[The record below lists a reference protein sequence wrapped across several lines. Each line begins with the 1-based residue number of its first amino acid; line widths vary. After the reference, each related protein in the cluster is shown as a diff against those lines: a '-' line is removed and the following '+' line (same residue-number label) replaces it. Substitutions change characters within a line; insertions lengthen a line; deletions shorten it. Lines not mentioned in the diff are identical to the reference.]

1 MGLLGH
7 VSSAVSKTG
16 SRLSNQEQP
25 PEGAHADDT
34 EELDEEHGN
43 VLLSLIGQLRI
54 GMDLSKVTLPTFVLE
69 PRSMLE
75 RVTDFLSHPDL
86 LFGADRL
93 ESPEE
98 RFLAILT
105 YYMSGWHI
113 KPKGIKKPYN
123 PVLGEF
129 FRCSY
134 TYSNGT
140 HGVYIAE
147 QVSHHPPISAYY
159 YVSPEN
165 NVLIYGDLRPKS
177 KFLGNSAA
185 TIMGGESHVVLL
197 NKLGDGE
204 YTISMPN
211 MYARGILFG
220 KMVLELGDHSDVSNV
235 ANDISCHVEFK
246 VKGYFGGSYNAIGA
260 KVLHNGR
267 IKGELTGKWNDVM
280 EYKDAQTGQSRVIF
294 DAKTAATAQKSVP
307 PLEQQE
313 PNESQRYVGMFLTNR
328 LWAKVTEG
336 IKTKNMDMAT
346 EYKSAVEEEQRQ
358 ATRARE
364 ASGQVWKPRFFIQDN
379 DRFIPNLK
387 YVNGKLTVARSLMNT
402 ALLLQP
408 STSLPKLYKE

>member
-16 SRLSNQEQP
+16 GKFSNQEHFH
-25 PEGAHADDT
+25 EGAHADDT
-34 EELDEEHGN
+34 EELNEEHGN
-43 VLLSLIGQLRI
+43 ILLSLISQLRI

-93 ESPEE
+93 QNPEE

-113 KPKGIKKPYN
+113 KPKGVKKPYN

-134 TYSNGT
+134 TYADGT

-197 NKLGDGE
+197 NKLDDGE

-220 KMVLELGDHSDVSNV
+220 KMVLELGDYSDVTNA
-235 ANDISCHVEFK
+235 ANNISCHVEFK
-246 VKGYFGGSYNAIGA
+246 VKGYFGGIYNAIGA
-260 KVLHNGR
+260 KVIQNGR
-267 IKGELTGKWNDVM
+267 TTGELSGKWSDLM
-280 EYKDAQTGQSRVIF
+280 EYKDEQSGQSRVLF
-294 DAKTAATAQKSVP
+294 DAKSAVTAQKSVP
-307 PLEQQE
+307 PLEEQE
-313 PNESQRYVGMFLTNR
+313 PNESQRYVYHGAYKQPMGESYGGNQKQEYGYGYR
-328 LWAKVTEG
+328 TEIYCG
-336 IKTKNMDMAT
+336 RCAT
-346 EYKSAVEEEQRQ
+346 TGYPCSR
-358 ATRARE
+358 
-364 ASGQVWKPRFFIQDN
+364 G
-379 DRFIPNLK
+379 
-387 YVNGKLTVARSLMNT
+387 
-402 ALLLQP
+402 
-408 STSLPKLYKE
+408 